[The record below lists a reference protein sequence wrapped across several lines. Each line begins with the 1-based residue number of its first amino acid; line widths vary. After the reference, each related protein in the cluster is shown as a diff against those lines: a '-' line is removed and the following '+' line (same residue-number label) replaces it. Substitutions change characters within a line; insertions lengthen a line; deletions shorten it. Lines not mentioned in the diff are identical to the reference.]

1 MVTNNEHLW
10 LSLQTDMNTFSFM
23 KELFDIQVYER
34 VKTVYSLKDD
44 EKYFSVRNIIF
55 QKNLQVMFI
64 LKSNLLF
71 SNCFNTFVIFD

>member
-1 MVTNNEHLW
+1 MSKW
-10 LSLQTDMNTFSFM
+10 LQIMNSSLQIDMNTISFM
-23 KELFDIQVYER
+23 KELFDIHVYER
-34 VKTVYSLKDD
+34 VKTVYSLKD
-44 EKYFSVRNIIF
+44 EKYFPVRNIIF